1 MNLPTE
7 DMLDSG
13 KEHYHVSHI
22 LLKIIEFEDFPIF

>member
-13 KEHYHVSHI
+13 EEHYHVSHMI
-22 LLKIIEFEDFPIF
+22 LKIIEFEDFPIF

>member
-22 LLKIIEFEDFPIF
+22 FLKIIDFQSVKE